1 MNSSKTEKQPA
12 KSKESK
18 KKSVLS
24 SSSSAVPGA
33 VSVANMLSA
42 TESSNNTGTIVSTP
56 IENKK
61 KYTRMSNL
69 NEANSDAVSQTVSML
84 QTPKENSK
92 TDKKVIYIHIN
103 I

>member
-1 MNSSKTEKQPA
+1 
-12 KSKESK
+12 
-18 KKSVLS
+18 
-24 SSSSAVPGA
+24 
-33 VSVANMLSA
+33 
-42 TESSNNTGTIVSTP
+42 
-56 IENKK
+56 
-61 KYTRMSNL
+61 MSNL